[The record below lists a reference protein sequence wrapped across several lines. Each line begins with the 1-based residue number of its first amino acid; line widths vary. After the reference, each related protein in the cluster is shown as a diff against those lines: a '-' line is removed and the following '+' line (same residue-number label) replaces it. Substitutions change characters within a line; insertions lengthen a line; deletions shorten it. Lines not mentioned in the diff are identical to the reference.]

1 MNEIL
6 EIIIAG
12 LSVIIACMQLR
23 LSKQINKQEL
33 TKEKGYF
40 IIEKTNLR
48 KKDAEDYDR
57 FTWLYDLKNALQ
69 FRLCGNGD
77 VFLLREQIVVN
88 NIVVEDH
95 QLLETFFS
103 IYDNNSHFG
112 ILLPLKS
119 TYDTELR
126 LDVEIMLKLKNIMG
140 NVYSEKIFL
149 EFTRSTPQI
158 EWTLHKMNTS
168 FEFKQ

>member
-12 LSVIIACMQLR
+12 LSVIIACMQLK
-23 LSKQINKQEL
+23 LSKQINKQEI

-48 KKDAEDYDR
+48 KKDAKDYDR
-57 FTWLYDLKNALQ
+57 FTWIYNLKNALQ

-77 VFLLREQIVVN
+77 VFLLKEQIIVN
-88 NIVVEDH
+88 NIIIKDN
-95 QLLETFFS
+95 QPLETFFS
-103 IYDNNSHFG
+103 IYDHDSHFG
-112 ILLPLKS
+112 ILLPLQS
-119 TYDTELR
+119 AHDTELR
-126 LDVEIMLKLKNIMG
+126 LDVEIILKLRNIMG
-140 NVYSEKIFL
+140 NVYSEKILL
-149 EFTRSTPQI
+149 EFIRSTPQI

-168 FEFKQ
+168 FEF